1 MIKVNTDAPIHK
13 GYVAVLRE
21 GKKKKCYKIAM
32 NSSFPGKKKFD

>member
-21 GKKKKCYKIAM
+21 GKKKM
-32 NSSFPGKKKFD
+32 LQNSNELFLSRKKKV

>member
-21 GKKKKCYKIAM
+21 GKKKMLEQLQETSYLGLT
-32 NSSFPGKKKFD
+32 S